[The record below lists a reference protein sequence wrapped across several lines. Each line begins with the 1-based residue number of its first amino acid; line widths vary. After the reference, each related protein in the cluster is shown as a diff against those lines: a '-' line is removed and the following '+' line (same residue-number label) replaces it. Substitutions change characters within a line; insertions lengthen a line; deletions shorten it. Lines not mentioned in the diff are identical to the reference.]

1 MLYIKTK
8 RIVNDKGGRC
18 MRHAIITAGTKGL
31 GRKVTEEMLEAGY
44 SVTVTY
50 RQDQQKAEEIFQQL
64 PSYSDRIQCVQA
76 DVTLVDDLPNIVNK
90 AMERFGRIDVLI
102 NNAGPY
108 IFERKKLM
116 DYTTEEWNRMI
127 NGNLDAVFHLLKL
140 VVPIMRAQKFGR
152 IINYGFQ
159 GANGAPGWMYRSA
172 FAAAK
177 TGLVSLTKTIAYEE
191 AEYGITSNM
200 ICPGKIV
207 GDMKEADIADSRPHK
222 DEQTPI
228 GRSGTG
234 GDIARSILFLCG
246 DDADMV
252 TGTVMEVT
260 GGMDVI
266 HKYCYKTP

>member
-1 MLYIKTK
+1 
-8 RIVNDKGGRC
+8 

-31 GRKVTEEMLEAGY
+31 GRKVAEDMLDAGY

-50 RQDQQKAEEIFQQL
+50 RQDQQKAEDILQQL
-64 PSYSDRIQCVQA
+64 PSYAERIQCVRA
-76 DVTLVDDLPNIVNK
+76 DVTSAQDLTNVVNQAK
-90 AMERFGRIDVLI
+90 QRFGRIDILI

-127 NGNLDAVFHLLKL
+127 NGNLDAVFQLLKL
-140 VVPIMRAQKFGR
+140 VVPIMREQQFGR

-159 GANGAPGWMYRSA
+159 GANSAPGWLYRSA

-177 TGLVSLTKTIAYEE
+177 TGLVSLTKTIAFEE
-191 AEYGITSNM
+191 AEFGITSNM
-200 ICPGKIV
+200 ICPGKIE
-207 GDMKEADIADSRPHK
+207 GEMKEANISDSRPFK

-228 GRSGTG
+228 GRAGTG
-234 GDIARSILFLCG
+234 EDIARSILFLCG

-252 TGTVMEVT
+252 TGTIMEVT

-266 HKYCYKTP
+266 HKYR

>member
-1 MLYIKTK
+1 
-8 RIVNDKGGRC
+8 

-31 GRKVTEEMLEAGY
+31 GRKVAEEMLEAGY

-50 RQDQQKAEEIFQQL
+50 RQDQQKAEEILQQL
-64 PSYSDRIQCVQA
+64 PSYAERIQCIQA
-76 DVTLVDDLPNIVNK
+76 DVTSVKDLTNMVNQAK
-90 AMERFGRIDVLI
+90 QKFGRIDVLI

-140 VVPIMRAQKFGR
+140 VVPIMRGQQFGR

-159 GANGAPGWMYRSA
+159 GANSAPGWLYRSA

-177 TGLVSLTKTIAYEE
+177 TGLVSLTKTVAFEE

-200 ICPGKIV
+200 ICPGKIA
-207 GDMKEADIADSRPHK
+207 GDMKEANISESRPHK
-222 DEQTPI
+222 DDQTPI

-234 GDIARSILFLCG
+234 EDIARSILFLCG

-252 TGTVMEVT
+252 TGTIMEVT

-266 HKYCYKTP
+266 HKYR